1 MKSFRDRNPYA
12 VGLVSLLVIG
22 MLTGV
27 AFLIG
32 LRHWLED
39 TYSME
44 ATFTQASGLR
54 SGDDVKLAGVKVGR
68 VTGIH
73 ADRDEGLVRVTWVV
87 NSGVDIR
94 EDAEADIALETLL
107 GSKYIRIRKAA
118 EGERL
123 MADLPKELRVIPF
136 EECGSDGLCVAR
148 TTTPED
154 VFDITREATDRIE
167 QTDNARLNQL
177 IGQLAGITE
186 GKRATLTDL
195 INGIGD
201 VSTAITEREGRLADL
216 LEQADELSATL
227 AAKDQTLVRLI
238 DSSRVLLDFL
248 VQRKAQLSEA
258 LGAGSD
264 AVQALARLI
273 EVNRAQLD
281 AILDDLA
288 PTLATID
295 ANLPNLNRA
304 LSVAGPAFLGQ
315 ALAGSHGPWQDIYIA
330 ALGPDIIGVLEDA
343 TGQGTP

>member
-22 MLTGV
+22 LLTGV

-39 TYSME
+39 TYGME

-68 VTGIH
+68 VTGIE
-73 ADRDEGLVRVTWVV
+73 ADRDAGLVRVTWVI

-94 EDAEADIALETLL
+94 EEAEADIALETLL
-107 GSKYIRIRKAA
+107 GSKYVRIRKAA

-123 MADLPKELRVIPF
+123 MADLPRQLRVIPF
-136 EECGSDGLCVAR
+136 QECGSDGLCVAR

-154 VFDITREATDRIE
+154 VFDITREATDRIQ
-167 QTDNARLNQL
+167 QTDNERLNQL
-177 IGQLAGITE
+177 ISQLAGITE
-186 GKRATLTDL
+186 GKRATITDL

-201 VSTAITEREGRLADL
+201 VSTAITEREGKLAAL
-216 LEQADELSATL
+216 LEQADELSTNL

-238 DSSRVLLDFL
+238 DSSKILLDFL
-248 VQRKAQLSEA
+248 VERRAQLAEA

-264 AVQALARLI
+264 AVQALSRLI
-273 EVNRAQLD
+273 EVNRAQID
-281 AILDDLA
+281 AILNDLA
-288 PTLATID
+288 PTLATVD
-295 ANLPNLNRA
+295 AHLPNLNRA
-304 LSVAGPAFLGQ
+304 LSIAGPAFLGQ

-330 ALGPDIIGVLEDA
+330 ALGPDIIGILEDA
-343 TGQGTP
+343 TGQS

>member
-12 VGLVSLLVIG
+12 VGIVSLLVIG
-22 MLTGV
+22 TLTGI

-44 ATFTQASGLR
+44 ATFTQASGLK

-73 ADRDEGLVRVTWVV
+73 ADREEGLVRVEWVI
-87 NSGVDIR
+87 NSGVDIK

-107 GSKYIRIRKAA
+107 GSKYIRIRKAD
-118 EGERL
+118 EGDRL
-123 MADLPKELRVIPF
+123 MADLPRPLRVIPF
-136 EECGSDGLCVAR
+136 EECGGDGLCVAR

-154 VFDITREATDRIE
+154 VFDITREATERIE
-167 QTDNARLNQL
+167 ETDNERLNQL
-177 IGQLAGITE
+177 IGQLADIAE

-201 VSTAITEREGRLADL
+201 VSTAITERDGKLADL
-216 LEQADELSATL
+216 LDQADELSANL
-227 AAKDQTLVRLI
+227 AEKDQTLIRLI
-238 DSSRVLLDFL
+238 DSSKVLLDFL
-248 VQRKAQLSEA
+248 VQRREDLAEA

-264 AVQALARLI
+264 AVQALSRLI

-288 PTLATID
+288 PTLATLD
-295 ANLPNLNRA
+295 ANLPEVNRA

-330 ALGPDIIGVLEDA
+330 ALGPDIIGILEDA
-343 TGQGTP
+343 TGQSQP